1 MTTRYE
7 TTCRTED
14 RRTGKI
20 TYANYNLSDAAE
32 LKEWVSN
39 AASVGVEFTVRHYS
53 DMYGI
58 SPFRVIARG
67 YRKISGEYIVDA
79 DWKI

>member
-7 TTCRTED
+7 TTCRMEN
-14 RRTGKI
+14 RHTGKV

-32 LKEWVSN
+32 LKEWVRN
-39 AASVGVEFTVRHYS
+39 AVSVGLEFSVRHYS

-67 YRKISGEYIVDA
+67 YRKLSGEYIVDA
-79 DWKI
+79 DWKV